1 MLKTNLLISK
11 NPLRCGANCPC
22 QQVWHLMETVSSV
35 GARSTSHGSVW
46 FVKSFATT
54 GADEIG
60 GPQDEARLSWGVA
73 ESRWEVQAL
82 LLIFENHCDFNFL
95 HQTTFKLL
103 WIEMIE
109 NVLQRA
115 WKVRDVSQIVSK
127 LEGLWDE
134 HATQLWK
141 AASRSQLLWRN
152 PRLWRGPGGGSQ
164 VWSYWMSST
173 IGSISYLW
181 LYYDPPG

>member
-35 GARSTSHGSVW
+35 GARSTSDGSVW
-46 FVKSFATT
+46 LVKSFATT

-82 LLIFENHCDFNFL
+82 LLIFENNCNFNFL

-103 WIEMIE
+103 CIEMRHYIREIE
-109 NVLQRA
+109 TMSFRELERRECQLNCASTGGILR
-115 WKVRDVSQIVSK
+115 RTCDSP
-127 LEGLWDE
+127 LEGCVKI
-134 HATQLWK
+134 TTF
-141 AASRSQLLWRN
+141 
-152 PRLWRGPGGGSQ
+152 
-164 VWSYWMSST
+164 VT
-173 IGSISYLW
+173 
-181 LYYDPPG
+181 